1 MDSFLAG
8 APRVLCRPGLPGAW
22 GGRGR
27 ATQGLAGTSCPLF
40 HQSLSALV
48 LLDSPMHKKF
58 YSQIFNLET
67 SDTGVGKADIK
78 ARPPK
83 GPNLPKPPIGSPG
96 LVLPNI

>member
-1 MDSFLAG
+1 MGSQGQSNTRAG
-8 APRVLCRPGLPGAW
+8 RNLLP
-22 GGRGR
+22 
-27 ATQGLAGTSCPLF
+27 SF